1 MTLERI
7 VTISASHQIESD
19 CGPPLSQGQMDPPNG
34 LLQETSLVDHCQDRS
49 HSVRHMSQLRFL
61 MKVMQNSKKV
71 DNDSLSVNLFA
82 PASAKEFAAVCFLG
96 R

>member
-1 MTLERI
+1 
-7 VTISASHQIESD
+7 
-19 CGPPLSQGQMDPPNG
+19 
-34 LLQETSLVDHCQDRS
+34 
-49 HSVRHMSQLRFL
+49 